1 MRSFF
6 ILFIFVFIGCSS
18 SDTGVDVL
26 NDAVVAEVNGS
37 NITVDKLREEIRL
50 LMKQFRVANKNALTE
65 EEKLILKTKGLNRII
80 RNNLLLM
87 EASSSG
93 ISLTRDEYEVAFGE
107 AKSGYEG
114 DSFRDFLK
122 DVGIPPKL
130 WQTRLKNNLL
140 INKLINSKFKV
151 KLSDDETRARAYYKA
166 HKERFE
172 IGQMVHAFH
181 IMVASEDES
190 KVVRSAIKS
199 QKKSFSELARM
210 YSLSP
215 EASNG
220 GDLGY
225 FEISQMPEEFG
236 PIDQLKKNQVSEV
249 IKTPYGYHIF
259 KVVDVKTPRQL
270 SFSES
275 KKNIFEQFA
284 RDEQSDNFKKW
295 LMELKNN
302 SNIKINENVLSEV
315 SL

>member
-1 MRSFF
+1 MY
-6 ILFIFVFIGCSS
+6 IACSGS
-18 SDTGVDVL
+18 EEVVYVS
-26 NDAVVAEVNGS
+26 NKAVVAEVNGS
-37 NITVDKLREEIRL
+37 NITVDKLLDEIRL
-50 LMKQFRVANKNALTE
+50 LMRQFRVANKNALTE

-80 RNNLLLM
+80 RNNLLIM
-87 EASSSG
+87 EANSSG
-93 ISLTRDEYEVAFGE
+93 ISLTRDEYEVAFSE

-114 DSFRDFLK
+114 DSFLEFLK
-122 DVGIPPKL
+122 DEGIPSKL
-130 WQTRLKNNLL
+130 WQMRLKNNLL
-140 INKLINSKFKV
+140 IKKFINTKFRI

-172 IGQMVHAFH
+172 IGQMAHAFH

-190 KVVRSAIKS
+190 KVIHNAIKL
-199 QKKSFSELARM
+199 QKKRFSELAIM
-210 YSLSP
+210 HSLAP
-215 EASNG
+215 EASIG

-259 KVVDVKTPRQL
+259 KIVDVKTPRQL